1 MMMLEIIYDGEV
13 DSDDEDAGNDDDYGY
28 YVSVLAQKS
37 LDVEVE
43 NVQNDLDFS
52 CIFIVTASTEKV

>member
-1 MMMLEIIYDGEV
+1 MMMLEIMYDGEV
-13 DSDDEDAGNDDDYGY
+13 DSDDDYGY
-28 YVSVLAQKS
+28 YVSAAQKS

-43 NVQNDLDFS
+43 NVQNNFDFS